1 MIDLVLLLQFDFYS
15 SFYLY
20 QFISNHLD
28 VVFILTIFTFLF
40 LYSNRLYKLKLKKY
54 KELKKY
60 KYKYLNLK
68 EKMVSV
74 NYSYNELVRQ
84 YNKEYLNNNYDEL
97 KEEYENMVIQKIKF
111 KRKFLKMCRKNKNKT
126 RKLNETNYDFL
137 TFYNTY
143 QNLYNQLL
151 ITSNNLKI
159 STSQF
164 DDLQNTYLQ
173 LYEKLND
180 LKSNKDLKLNENKDL
195 KSKKEFDQYVSYDL
209 YTKLCNIISSHNKLS
224 EIQQNSNYE
233 YKDSDLK
240 LNYENNEN
248 NELLKV
254 YISNEQHEKEI
265 HQNNKGLKNILINLG
280 PIRYID
286 KSKIKQDYTYYK
298 VIFQL
303 HFTRFVPF
311 IGYLFDIHSSY
322 YHHFKVESYEEG
334 LSLISYLK
342 TDLVKYLINA
352 ESIPLPPLDRQWNN
366 ESVYEFF
373 GIDNELILY
382 IKNCLV
388 DRNKYS

>member
-173 LYEKLND
+173 LYEKLN
-180 LKSNKDLKLNENKDL
+180 
-195 KSKKEFDQYVSYDL
+195 
-209 YTKLCNIISSHNKLS
+209 I
-224 EIQQNSNYE
+224 
-233 YKDSDLK
+233 
-240 LNYENNEN
+240 
-248 NELLKV
+248 
-254 YISNEQHEKEI
+254 
-265 HQNNKGLKNILINLG
+265 
-280 PIRYID
+280 
-286 KSKIKQDYTYYK
+286 
-298 VIFQL
+298 
-303 HFTRFVPF
+303 
-311 IGYLFDIHSSY
+311 
-322 YHHFKVESYEEG
+322 
-334 LSLISYLK
+334 
-342 TDLVKYLINA
+342 
-352 ESIPLPPLDRQWNN
+352 
-366 ESVYEFF
+366 
-373 GIDNELILY
+373 
-382 IKNCLV
+382 
-388 DRNKYS
+388 